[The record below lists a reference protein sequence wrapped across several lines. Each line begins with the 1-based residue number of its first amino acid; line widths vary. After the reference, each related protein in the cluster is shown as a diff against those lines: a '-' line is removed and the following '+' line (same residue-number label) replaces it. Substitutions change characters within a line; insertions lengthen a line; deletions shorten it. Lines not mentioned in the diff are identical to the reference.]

1 MINNFSGTTWA
12 LSRTDLERVDELL
25 PSVLDR
31 ANLPTMVR
39 YRQVNLPTMVRYWQ
53 VNLPTMVRYWQVN
66 SPLTTHLLRVVDRG
80 GNRSK

>member
-53 VNLPTMVRYWQVN
+53 VN

>member
-39 YRQVNLPTMVRYWQ
+39 Y
-53 VNLPTMVRYWQVN
+53 WQVN